1 VVKSRA
7 GVAVTLVG
15 ALTGAIVL
23 SGCPQSSSSSGAS
36 SSASA
41 SPDAGAAPKL
51 DAVLVEVFNARAAEL
66 DLPFLW
72 AEDKNGNHAVDPD
85 EIEMV
90 LGVEPSAKPDD
101 YVANGAFTPRFNLA
115 YADITRMPRPEPK
128 DAREIA
134 VRKELS
140 QSRPTLVRT
149 DLHDASVE
157 DKKLVGHV
165 IDISRMVEDLYAKQR
180 GVYALRAQ
188 IKPDDL
194 ASKMLFYRNQ
204 GPRCLAPLTANDPAC
219 SALAGDDTK
228 KKLSGSYPV
237 DLLQNDKFCDSLS
250 KDPDKKLIDPF
261 TVVTRDAS
269 TGKLTAVPYS
279 EAWKT
284 EMNAIADA
292 LDGAAKD
299 VTSPG
304 ETALREYLATDAAAF
319 RSNDWYDADEAW
331 VKMNADNSKW
341 FIRVA
346 PDETYQDACNLKALF
361 HVTFGRINQASK
373 KWQQKLAPMKDAM
386 EKDLAAM
393 AGPPYKERA
402 VKFKLPDFVE
412 VVLYAGNARS
422 PFDATIGQSLPN
434 FGKVADES
442 RGRTIAMTN
451 FFTDPASIRELE
463 AQARSL
469 FCTKTMALY
478 TRDPEPLLESTILH
492 EAAHN
497 LGPNTTYLVAGKD
510 DRATFGGP
518 IASMLEEAKAETGSL
533 YLLTWLTD
541 RKEQTP
547 EETNRALLVDVLW
560 GFGQISHGMY
570 DENKQPQS
578 YAQLEAIQTG
588 WLVKEGAMTWR
599 ANEKAANGTDD
610 GCYEIDYA
618 AMPAGLKSLEKT
630 LLGVKARGD
639 KKAAQALVADY
650 VDAKGDRKA
659 ALDRITERMN
669 RVPKATFLWAIDL

>member
-1 VVKSRA
+1 
-7 GVAVTLVG
+7 
-15 ALTGAIVL
+15 VL
-23 SGCPQSSSSSGAS
+23 AGCPSSSSSGAS
-36 SSASA
+36 PSASSASSA
-41 SPDAGAAPKL
+41 PDAAAPKL
-51 DAVLVEVFNARAAEL
+51 DGLPIEGFNARAAEL
-66 DLPFLW
+66 ALPLLW
-72 AEDKNGNHAVDPD
+72 AEDKNGNKAVDPD

-90 LGVEPSAKPDD
+90 LGVDPNAKREDFI
-101 YVANGAFTPRFNLA
+101 ANGAFTPRFMLA
-115 YADITRMPRPEPK
+115 WADLTRMPRPAPK
-128 DAREIA
+128 DARETA
-134 VRKELS
+134 VRKELA

-149 DLHDASVE
+149 DLTGGSSE
-157 DKKLVGHV
+157 DKALVAHV
-165 IDISRMVEDLYAKQR
+165 IEIGRMVEDLYLKQR
-180 GVYALRAQ
+180 GVFALRE
-188 IKPDDL
+188 KVRPDDL

-204 GPRCLAPLTANDPAC
+204 GPRCQAPLTVHDPNC

-228 KKLSGSYPV
+228 KTLTGMYPP
-237 DLLQNDKFCDSLS
+237 DLLQNDKFCDALA
-250 KDPDKKLIDPF
+250 KDNDKKLLDPF
-261 TVVTRDAS
+261 TVVKRDPA
-269 TGKLTAVPYS
+269 TGKLAAVPYS

-284 EMNAIADA
+284 EMSAIADE
-292 LDGAAKD
+292 LDRAAKA
-299 VTSPG
+299 VTSPN

-319 RSNDWYDADEAW
+319 RTNDWGDADEAW

-341 FIRVA
+341 FIRIA

-386 EKDLAAM
+386 EKELAGM

-412 VVLYAGNARS
+412 IVLYAGNARS

-451 FFTDPASIRELE
+451 FYTDPASIRELE

-469 FCTKTMALY
+469 FCGQTMKLY
-478 TRDPEPLLESTILH
+478 TRDTEPLLESTILH

-518 IASMLEEAKAETGSL
+518 VASMLEEAKAETGSL
-533 YLLTWLTD
+533 FLLTWLAD
-541 RKEQTP
+541 RKDIGRDEL
-547 EETNRALLVDVLW
+547 NRALLADVLW
-560 GFGQISHGMY
+560 GFGQISKGMY

-578 YAQLEAIQTG
+578 YAQLEAIQVA
-588 WLVKEGAMTWR
+588 WLVKENAMAWR

-610 GCYEIDYA
+610 GCYEIDWA
-618 AMPAGLKSLEKT
+618 AMPAGLRSLEKT

-639 KKAAQALVADY
+639 KKAAQALIADY
-650 VDAKGDRKA
+650 VDATGDKKV

-669 RVPKATFLWAIDL
+669 RVPKATFLYAIDL